1 MKLPQCQELL
11 TTLSDG
17 VLTITLNR
25 PHKKNAMN
33 LALVEELMSVV
44 DQVKNERAIRVIVIR
59 GAENN
64 FCSGGD
70 ISGMN
75 FDNASSTHDPMWL
88 FNRTFGKMIT
98 LVNNA
103 PQVVI
108 TVLEGAVLGGGIGLA
123 CISDVAIAD
132 INTKFAMPETRL
144 GIVPAQIAPFVVS
157 RIGLMQ
163 TRRLTLLG
171 EHIYGE
177 EAKALGF
184 VHYVTQNKDELE
196 NQLKNVIDKVMLC
209 APEANALTKKLI
221 LEVGLVEHEQLL
233 DDAASY
239 FCNSLKNEG
248 NEGTAAFL
256 QKRSP
261 SWAN

>member
-1 MKLPQCQELL
+1 MKLPHCQELI
-11 TTLSDG
+11 TKVSKG
-17 VLTITLNR
+17 VLYITLNR

-33 LALVEELMSVV
+33 LALVNELISVV
-44 DQVKNERAIRVIVIR
+44 DCVKDKRSIRVIVIR

-75 FDNASSTHDPMWL
+75 FDGASETHDPMWL

-98 LVNNA
+98 LVNSA
-103 PQVVI
+103 PQVVV
-108 TVLEGAVLGGGIGLA
+108 TVLEGVVLGGGIGLA

-171 EHIYGE
+171 ESIYGE

-184 VHYVTQNKDELE
+184 VHYVTQNQDELE
-196 NQLKNVIDKVMLC
+196 TQLKNVIVKIMLC

-221 LEVGLVEHEQLL
+221 LQVGLVEHEQLL
-233 DDAASY
+233 DEAASY

-248 NEGTAAFL
+248 KEGTAAFL
-256 QKRSP
+256 EKRSA
-261 SWAN
+261 SWIN